1 MTCIPLLALLN
12 INYHLL
18 TCTVVFFSVP
28 HSLYLHFSFTRLSLL
43 PPLTSVTYIPVLSFH
58 FSFSLSHSVLVI
70 PFFLTHHPF
79 IFCPLTYPFCVLSH
93 FSFITWKDWE
103 WRHREED
110 LENHRFRPGQG
121 VAQNHENVSC
131 RHLLLDGPWSHQ
143 VLSVLQRQWRLGVMT
158 KHTTHRPKK
167 KQSALSYFSN
177 TLFNPLSLFS
187 FHQLRCLAVGAVN
200 RGGAIPWDRRPGC
213 CLRCRSQ

>member
-28 HSLYLHFSFTRLSLL
+28 HSLYLPFSFTRLSLL
-43 PPLTSVTYIPVLSFH
+43 PPLTSVTYIPILSFH
-58 FSFSLSHSVLVI
+58 FSFSLNHSVLVI
-70 PFFLTHHPF
+70 PFFPTHHPF
-79 IFCPLTYPFCVLSH
+79 IFCPLTDPFRVLSH

-121 VAQNHENVSC
+121 VAQNHENVSS

-143 VLSVLQRQWRLGVMT
+143 VISVLQRQWRLGVMT
-158 KHTTHRPKK
+158 QHTLHTDPRIK
-167 KQSALSYFSN
+167 SRLFTISLIYF
-177 TLFNPLSLFS
+177 
-187 FHQLRCLAVGAVN
+187 V
-200 RGGAIPWDRRPGC
+200 
-213 CLRCRSQ
+213 